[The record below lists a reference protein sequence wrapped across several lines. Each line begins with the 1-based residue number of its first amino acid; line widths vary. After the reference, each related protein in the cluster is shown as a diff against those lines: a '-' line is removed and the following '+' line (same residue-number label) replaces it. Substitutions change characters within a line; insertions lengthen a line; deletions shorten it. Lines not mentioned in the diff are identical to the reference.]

1 MSNIAVEVKPLTA
14 EAFEHYGDVIHT
26 DGGYLEINQGTCKR
40 FHDLASIDIAENDG
54 RPLLNIFRATPGPSP
69 IEVKL
74 LERHPLSSQAFFP
87 LNDKPYLVLVAA
99 AAEKVEVTALR
110 AFLANGKQGVNYRR
124 GVWHHPL
131 LAIDKETDFIVV
143 DRGGDGENC
152 DEFFFPE
159 DINISIDY

>member
-1 MSNIAVEVKPLTA
+1 MSNISIEVKPLTA
-14 EAFEHYGDVIHT
+14 EAFEPYGDVIHT

-40 FHDLASIDIAENDG
+40 FHDLASIDIGENDG
-54 RPLLNIFRATPGPSP
+54 RPLLNIFSATPRPRP

-87 LNDKPYLVLVAA
+87 LDNKPYLVLVAA
-99 AAEKVEVTALR
+99 ATEKIELDSLR
-110 AFLANGKQGVNYRR
+110 AFLAHGRQGVNYKR